1 MKSTYEKAQ
10 IEIIKI
16 SDSDILTASKS
27 VDNGIDT
34 PEDSLD
40 W

>member
-16 SDSDILTASKS
+16 SDSDILTASNS
-27 VDNGIDT
+27 FDNGIDT
-34 PEDSLD
+34 PEDSLA